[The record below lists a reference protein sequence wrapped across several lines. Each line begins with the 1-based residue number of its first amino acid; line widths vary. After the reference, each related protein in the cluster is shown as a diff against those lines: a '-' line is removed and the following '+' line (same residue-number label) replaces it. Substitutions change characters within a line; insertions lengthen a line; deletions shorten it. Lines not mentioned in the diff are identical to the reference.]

1 MTGAS
6 AGFGRCRTTEL
17 MWASLAAASR
27 GRPAFSTSTTASTT
41 QQGSSRLA
49 GSRDGGPG
57 RGGQCGKSISRS
69 TLIDGHARVR
79 RLGGVVV
86 LGGSV
91 RPTWTVRA
99 QRGAA
104 ATTVRGC
111 DKGSKRWTRLLD
123 GIPLNYH
130 MCVPPSCSGL
140 KTVLC
145 PKEGRVFR
153 SGLVVAALHNK
164 GYSQDLGTALAYSAE
179 L

>member
-1 MTGAS
+1 
-6 AGFGRCRTTEL
+6 
-17 MWASLAAASR
+17 MWNVPAAAAGAGPSVLGPCWSR
-27 GRPAFSTSTTASTT
+27 G
-41 QQGSSRLA
+41 
-49 GSRDGGPG
+49 
-57 RGGQCGKSISRS
+57 
-69 TLIDGHARVR
+69 
-79 RLGGVVV
+79 GGVTR
-86 LGGSV
+86 
-91 RPTWTVRA
+91 RPPSARCNTL
-99 QRGAA
+99 
-104 ATTVRGC
+104 VRGC